1 MSAEPAA
8 SSSFAQSSSLIR
20 RQAPE
25 ASYEV
30 SWPSLSSTNVPG
42 AGGFTCTGLPNAK
55 SLAESASVD
64 ALSAVWP
71 VISSRW
77 TSPSRPTYAESR
89 SPRYS
94 LPPVSRASDEPTTG
108 LL

>member
-1 MSAEPAA
+1 
-8 SSSFAQSSSLIR
+8 
-20 RQAPE
+20 
-25 ASYEV
+25 
-30 SWPSLSSTNVPG
+30 
-42 AGGFTCTGLPNAK
+42 
-55 SLAESASVD
+55 
-64 ALSAVWP
+64 VWP